1 MKLFDILGGKVVIHA
16 DGLAIPCFRR
26 LWEADSPDKKHST
39 DVISYIAFKHNW
51 DSPYVLST
59 SPEELEP
66 KLKTKVFGDVN
77 YQLTPEEIEC
87 EKEYEGFNKTLTLSL
102 LQSIRGRMWDQEE
115 YYRTSKGDALDLA
128 TIEKMNKGVKEL
140 KGTLETLDTL
150 EKAVK
155 AGELNIKKVKG
166 DKAVNPYELVR

>member
-1 MKLFDILGGKVVIHA
+1 MKLFDILGGKIIIHA

-26 LWEADSPDKKHST
+26 LWEADGKDKRHST
-39 DVISYIAFKHNW
+39 DVISYIVFKHNW

-59 SPEELEP
+59 SPDELEA
-66 KLKTKVFGDVN
+66 KLKLRIFKDPN
-77 YQLTPEEIEC
+77 YQLTVEELEC
-87 EKEYEGFNKTLTLSL
+87 EKEYENFNQTLTLRL

-115 YYRTSKGDALDLA
+115 YYRSSKGDALDLT

-155 AGELNIKKVKG
+155 AGELNVKKVKG
-166 DKAVNPYELVR
+166 DKAINPYELVR